1 MTSEGNPNT
10 TKVIDKDWPQQ
21 TGQEAQ
27 VKDRPQGCV
36 VHPQAAFP
44 GPCGQ
49 QKDLACGL
57 NNQKA
62 SWKEGPDAAEI
73 YLKKKKTN
81 KLFSGYPICEQQTGR
96 RQEMGGGQQK
106 PDQSG
111 DTAKGQ
117 DCWWLGT
124 KKWPKPVIYRSWG

>member
-73 YLKKKKTN
+73 YLKKKKN
-81 KLFSGYPICEQQTGR
+81 
-96 RQEMGGGQQK
+96 
-106 PDQSG
+106 
-111 DTAKGQ
+111 A
-117 DCWWLGT
+117 
-124 KKWPKPVIYRSWG
+124 